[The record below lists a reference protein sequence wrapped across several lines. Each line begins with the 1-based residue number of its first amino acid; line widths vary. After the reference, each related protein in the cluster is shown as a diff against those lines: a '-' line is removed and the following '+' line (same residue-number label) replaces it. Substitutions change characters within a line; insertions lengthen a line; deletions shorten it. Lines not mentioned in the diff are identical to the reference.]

1 VARDD
6 GNSPADDENADPS
19 ASDSDCDSSEADS
32 DATVVVRLP
41 DELRAAFKEPLGP
54 LYTDADE
61 LLSDGGE
68 PLIAVGDI
76 VTYHFERAGRRPD
89 VALVD
94 GRTKRHAV
102 DDEVRDAVDAGADRI
117 EAANPAGTLTDELL
131 IALRDAVARDGPT
144 TIVVDGEED
153 LATLPAVLAAPEGAT
168 VVYGQPDRGMV
179 AVDVTPETRAEFRDL
194 LERMDGD
201 RERLWS
207 LLDTDA

>member
-1 VARDD
+1 VVRDGGD
-6 GNSPADDENADPS
+6 PPAEDASADRS
-19 ASDSDCDSSEADS
+19 ASGDDSDATESAS

-54 LYTDADE
+54 LYTDAEE
-61 LLSDGGE
+61 LLSDAGD

-76 VTYHFERAGRRPD
+76 VTYHFERADRRPD

-102 DDEVRDAVDAGADRI
+102 DDEVRDAVDAGANRVD
-117 EAANPAGTLTDELL
+117 AANPAGTLTDDLL
-131 IALRDAVARDGPT
+131 MALRDAVARDAPT
-144 TIVVDGEED
+144 TVVVDGEED

-179 AVDVTPETRAEFRDL
+179 AVDVTAETRAEFRDL

-201 RERLWS
+201 RERLWE
-207 LLDTDA
+207 LLDADE

>member
-1 VARDD
+1 MARDGGD
-6 GNSPADDENADPS
+6 SPKEDANADAS
-19 ASDSDCDSSEADS
+19 ASGSDRDAADS

-41 DELRAAFKEPLGP
+41 DELRAAFKDPLGP
-54 LYTDADE
+54 LYTDAEE
-61 LLSDGGE
+61 LLSDAGE

-94 GRTKRHAV
+94 GRTKRRAV

-117 EAANPAGTLTDELL
+117 DTVNPAGVLTADLL
-131 IALRDAVARDGPT
+131 EALRDAVARDGQT

-179 AVDVTPETRAEFRDL
+179 AVDVTPETQAEFREL

-201 RERLWS
+201 RERLWA
-207 LLDTDA
+207 LLGADK

>member
-1 VARDD
+1 MARDGGD
-6 GNSPADDENADPS
+6 SPAEDANADRS
-19 ASDSDCDSSEADS
+19 ASGSNRDDADS

-54 LYTDADE
+54 LYTDAEE
-61 LLSDGGE
+61 LLSDAGD

-94 GRTKRHAV
+94 GRTKRQAV
-102 DDEVRDAVDAGADRI
+102 DEEVRETVEAPPDRIDAV
-117 EAANPAGTLTDELL
+117 NPAGVLTVDLL
-131 IALRDAVARDGPT
+131 EALRDAVARDAPT

-179 AVDVTPETRAEFRDL
+179 AVDVTAETRAEFRDL

-201 RERLWS
+201 RERLWE
-207 LLDTDA
+207 LLDADE

>member
-1 VARDD
+1 VAPEDGARRDD
-6 GNSPADDENADPS
+6 ADTAR
-19 ASDSDCDSSEADS
+19 SDSDASI
-32 DATVVVRLP
+32 VVRLP

-54 LYTDADE
+54 VYTDAEE
-61 LLSDGGE
+61 LLSEAGE

-76 VTYHFERAGRRPD
+76 VTYHFERADRRPD
-89 VALVD
+89 VALID

-117 EAANPAGTLTDELL
+117 DATNPAGVLTDDLL
-131 IALRDAVARDGPT
+131 TALRDAVARDDPT

-168 VVYGQPDRGMV
+168 VVYGQPDQGMV
-179 AVDVTPETRAEFRDL
+179 AVDVTAETRAEFRDL

-201 RERLWS
+201 HERLWA
-207 LLDTDA
+207 LLDAEA

>member
-1 VARDD
+1 VAREDD
-6 GNSPADDENADPS
+6 Q
-19 ASDSDCDSSEADS
+19 SDGSGT
-32 DATVVVRLP
+32 DAQVVVRLP

-61 LLSDGGE
+61 LLSDAGD

-89 VALVD
+89 VALID
-94 GRTKRHAV
+94 GRTKRRDV
-102 DDEVRDAVDAGADRI
+102 DDEVRDAVDAGANRVD
-117 EAANPAGTLTDELL
+117 AANPAGTLTDELL
-131 IALRDAVARDGPT
+131 NALRDAVARDDPT

-201 RERLWS
+201 RERLWE
-207 LLDTDA
+207 LLDPDE